1 MIQERVL
8 LGGGIYAVT
17 EHQKREYFD
26 LRNKIE
32 EEILDE
38 VEIRNGEY
46 PELEELYY
54 ADDAGLNF
62 NDMPRFRHV
71 LRTKSNNE
79 AYRRLGY
86 APDAEGWQ

>member
-1 MIQERVL
+1 MTQNATY
-8 LGGGIYAVT
+8 LGAGIYAVT
-17 EHQKREYFD
+17 SCQKQEYFD

-32 EEILDE
+32 EEMLDE

-46 PELEELYY
+46 EDLEELYY

-62 NDMPRFRHV
+62 NDMPRFRHL
-71 LRTKSNNE
+71 LRVKSNDE

-86 APDAEGWQ
+86 SPFSQGWE